1 MQSTPHTSISILK
14 NHVEK
19 WRKQNQYSRETAA
32 AYIVEAHEALG
43 FDMTTGIRFDP
54 HIKDA
59 YERMKVNSARIYR
72 WLDDVTTD
80 RNLLPAN
87 FMISVLAALP
97 LDLRV
102 ACFSEMFCCVGVV
115 ASASDSSVEEELEV
129 NRHLPGMMKETHEAL
144 QSVVQLTSGLDE
156 KNLLNAH
163 QEVGEAIHTMTRF
176 QKLVKRA
183 IAVRSKVGQ
192 ALRVVRGQK

>member
-1 MQSTPHTSISILK
+1 MQISPHTSISILK

-19 WRKQNQYSRETAA
+19 WRKQNEYSRETAA
-32 AYIVEAHEALG
+32 SYIVEAHEALG
-43 FDMTTGIRFDP
+43 FDISTGIRFDP

-80 RNLLPAN
+80 KNLLPAN

-97 LDLRV
+97 LDVRV
-102 ACFSEMFCCVGVV
+102 ACVSEMFCCVGVV
-115 ASASDSSVEEELEV
+115 ASASEAAIDEELEV

-144 QSVVQLTSGLDE
+144 QAVVQLSSGVDE
-156 KNLLNAH
+156 KSLLNAH
-163 QEVGEAIHTMTRF
+163 QEVGEAIHTMSRF

-183 IAVRSKVGQ
+183 IAMRSKVGQ
-192 ALRVVRGQK
+192 VLRVVGGKR